1 MPFTLSHPAAILP
14 LRRLLGR
21 NAVLS
26 ALVIGSMAPDF
37 PYFVIQGQ
45 FRAETHTLLSVL
57 WFSVPTGWLVFLAWR
72 FALRPASLVLIP
84 TAVASRLG
92 PAGPWPA
99 ALGVTVS
106 LAVGALT
113 HVLWDGVTHSNGM
126 FVREFPALRAH
137 IVQLFHYPLWSYNV
151 LQHGSTL
158 LGGATVALAASA
170 WYARTAPLHPPPS
183 LNPRVRRIARAS
195 LVLVPL
201 TIAIVGASPHFPK
214 DASSVRTSIYLGH
227 IAVRVM
233 GASLAVA
240 FLWGAWLR
248 LVAYGVSSGPGSAA
262 SDR

>member
-21 NAVLS
+21 AAVLP

-37 PYFVIQGQ
+37 PYFVLQGQ
-45 FRAETHTLLSVL
+45 FRAETHTLPSVL
-57 WFSVPTGWLVFLAWR
+57 WFSVPAGWIVFLAWR
-72 FALRPASLVLIP
+72 FALRPASLVVVP

-99 ALGVTVS
+99 AMGVTVS

-113 HVLWDGVTHSNGM
+113 HVLWDGFTHSNGA

-137 IVQLFHYPLWSYNV
+137 IVQLFHYPLWSYKV

-158 LGGATVALAASA
+158 LGGATVVLAASA
-170 WYARTAPLHPPPS
+170 WFARTAPLHAPPS
-183 LNPRVRRIARAS
+183 LNSRVRRIARVS
-195 LVLVPL
+195 LVLLPL
-201 TIAIVGASPHFPK
+201 AIAVVGAWPHFPQ
-214 DASSVRTSIYLGH
+214 DASIMRTSTYLGH
-227 IAVRVM
+227 VAVRVV
-233 GASLAVA
+233 GASLALA
-240 FLWGAWLR
+240 FIWGAWLR
-248 LVAYGVSSGPGSAA
+248 LAAYGVSSGPGSVA

>member
-1 MPFTLSHPAAILP
+1 VPFTLSHTAAILP
-14 LRRLLGR
+14 LRPLLGP
-21 NAVLS
+21 AGVLS
-26 ALVIGSMAPDF
+26 ALVIGSTAPDC
-37 PYFVIQGQ
+37 PYFVLQGQ
-45 FRAETHTLLSVL
+45 FRAGTHTLLSVL
-57 WFSVPTGWLVFLAWR
+57 LFSFPAGWLVFLAWR
-72 FALRPASLVLIP
+72 FALRPASLVFVP
-84 TAVASRLG
+84 TAIACRLG

-113 HVLWDGVTHSNGM
+113 HVLWDGFTHSNGA
-126 FVREFPALRAH
+126 FVREFPALRTH
-137 IVQLFHYPLWSYNV
+137 IVQLFHYPLWSYKV

-170 WYARTAPLHPPPS
+170 WFARTAALHRPPS
-183 LNPRVRRIARAS
+183 LNPRIRRIARVS

-201 TIAIVGASPHFPK
+201 TIAVVGAWPYFPH
-214 DASSVRTSIYLGH
+214 DASISRTSTYLGH

-240 FLWGAWLR
+240 FVWGTWLR
-248 LVAYGVSSGPGSAA
+248 LAAYGVSSGPGSVA